1 MLINVNKYRGAAV
14 PSEPPPPLLLR
25 RRGEGGREK
34 KEDVQLHL
42 PAHEVRGDTDIC
54 QKARYAPVKLA
65 AATVLATAISR
76 GGVVLMPA

>member
-1 MLINVNKYRGAAV
+1 MLINANKYRGAAV
-14 PSEPPPPLLLR
+14 SSKPFAER
-25 RRGEGGREK
+25 K
-34 KEDVQLHL
+34 KNVQLHL
-42 PAHEVRGDTDIC
+42 PSHEVYNDTDIC

>member
-1 MLINVNKYRGAAV
+1 MTWGRGAG
-14 PSEPPPPLLLR
+14 
-25 RRGEGGREK
+25 RGEKRTSNFIYLLARF
-34 KEDVQLHL
+34 VY
-42 PAHEVRGDTDIC
+42 DTDIC